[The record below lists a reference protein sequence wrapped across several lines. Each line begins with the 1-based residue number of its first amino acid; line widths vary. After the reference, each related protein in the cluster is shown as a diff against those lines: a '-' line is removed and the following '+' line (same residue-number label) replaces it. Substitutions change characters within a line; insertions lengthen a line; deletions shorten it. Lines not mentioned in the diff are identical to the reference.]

1 MKLRPFL
8 RSLSS
13 SQVSTSI
20 EEKNKLKPDAEQ
32 NNILSRRKK
41 SSERRLGLKDIGS
54 LQEVMEDRTEAP
66 DKQSECQR
74 NDQAKERKVNVENTF
89 FCKVKHKLLFLCVAT
104 LNRSGKCCKENVTI
118 NPMQT
123 NFKSLWSCELLPCQP
138 SQTCYPCKSG
148 GPLPGDKILRSQRPM
163 LNCT

>member
-66 DKQSECQR
+66 DKQSEYQR
-74 NDQAKERKVNVENTF
+74 NDQANEGKVNFVNTF
-89 FCKVKHKLLFLCVAT
+89 CCKDEHKLLQ
-104 LNRSGKCCKENVTI
+104 NRTEVVNVVR
-118 NPMQT
+118 
-123 NFKSLWSCELLPCQP
+123 
-138 SQTCYPCKSG
+138 
-148 GPLPGDKILRSQRPM
+148 KILPSTLCKLILKVCGVVIMETSILPTLTYLDRVPYF
-163 LNCT
+163 